1 MLTGEAPVGGK
12 RKESGQREKLSCNAN
27 PDDSLSPL
35 SFLFPSTGI
44 PLNPGE
50 SLNN

>member
-27 PDDSLSPL
+27 PDDSLSQPAGE
-35 SFLFPSTGI
+35 PWGC
-44 PLNPGE
+44 NAPGATLVQ
-50 SLNN
+50 SG